1 MNIESYNLTALQQA
15 VSSNETITFSE
26 NISIEDLLKVFTDII
41 SYEEKDENLEHP
53 VKFDIK
59 NLDIDKLT
67 ALYKFWMSKDIIEK
81 IRNSTIILNIILLL
95 KTYNTFDNDFF
106 AHPLIFISSIDK
118 YLDIKL
124 DLQDEIQEI
133 NRQIGVYFMSLMKS
147 LSKTEYT
154 MLDSYVDMPYF
165 FKSVFISMDMVTISG
180 ILSTI
185 PEDYQYKTS
194 FIKDANKYMTVL
206 ARNYVMSDDMI
217 NEFMTN
223 EKQ

>member
-26 NISIEDLLKVFTDII
+26 NISIEDLLKVFTELI

-124 DLQDEIQEI
+124 DLQDEIQ
-133 NRQIGVYFMSLMKS
+133 
-147 LSKTEYT
+147 
-154 MLDSYVDMPYF
+154 
-165 FKSVFISMDMVTISG
+165 
-180 ILSTI
+180 
-185 PEDYQYKTS
+185 
-194 FIKDANKYMTVL
+194 
-206 ARNYVMSDDMI
+206 
-217 NEFMTN
+217 
-223 EKQ
+223 